1 MNNSILFFAIIGI
14 LGFLIYRYKESNT
27 LHNAQIGG
35 FGEEILEG
43 SCKSANPTDFC
54 GRQQA
59 DLVRSGTIG
68 ANILANEP
76 QNQTYRYKEWDL
88 SNCNQPFN
96 CCDDSSVVKTQRYIP
111 SNSSNCAKALTTPS
125 ITSSLNNAGSFSNLS
140 GLFNLKVNANAGA
153 FTDRAIFDNVESDIV
168 DTPCGPVSTFNAYAS
183 PMALPTGPIGTDAPR
198 RLNGVTDLPQ
208 VITNIIDNAIPPHM
222 MTQVELVRRAPYGIP
237 EPQPLPV
244 NALPIESPCNFG
256 SEKTNLASFFR
267 RNTNLFFKD
276 EQQFPICQ
284 TAWPAKTD
292 CLNNIMY
299 STSLSPK
306 ENFVVNK
313 I

>member
-1 MNNSILFFAIIGI
+1 MNKSILLLAIIGI
-14 LGFLIYRYKESNT
+14 LGLLIYRYNEAEGSST
-27 LHNAQIGG
+27 LHQLGG
-35 FGEEILEG
+35 FGGICGDSCAETEGKLVEEGRLGAEILE
-43 SCKSANPTDFC
+43 ND
-54 GRQQA
+54 
-59 DLVRSGTIG
+59 
-68 ANILANEP
+68 P
-76 QNQTYRYKEWDL
+76 QNRTCPYKEWDL
-88 SNCNQPFN
+88 QNCNQPFR
-96 CCDDSSVVKTQRYIP
+96 CCDDSSVVKTQTYVKPQNKKDTCAYAFTSP
-111 SNSSNCAKALTTPS
+111 STTNPQ
-125 ITSSLNNAGSFSNLS
+125 NKAGSFSALS
-140 GLFNLKVNANAGA
+140 GLYNLKVNANAPA
-153 FTDRAIFDNVESDIV
+153 FTDKAIFDNAETDLVQ
-168 DTPCGPVSTFNAYAS
+168 TPCGPVSTFNAYAS
-183 PMALPTGPIGTDAPR
+183 PMALTSSM
-198 RLNGVTDLPQ
+198 LPNELPK
-208 VITNIIDNAIPPHM
+208 VITNIMDNAIPPHM

-244 NALPIESPCNFG
+244 NALPVESPCNFE

-299 STSLSPK
+299 NTSLSPK